1 MWRNKILD
9 FNAHITISVPGGLAD
24 EEDSLCEQI
33 EAVPGVKGVAPFLQ
47 SLVFIQKR
55 NGQVETPM
63 IRGIDPAREPRVS
76 RIPQSLIAGEFS
88 VADGSVVIGSDLAEL
103 GDDPP
108 RVGLAVWQLAVEE
121 LLADAADDFSAER
134 FDRHMAIN
142 LRAPLLI
149 AQALAAQGVEGS
161 LVNVVDQRVWRLTPD
176 FFTYTLSK
184 SALWTATQTMA
195 QAFAPR
201 LRVNA
206 VAPGPT
212 LPNAHEGEAGFARE
226 VAALPLRR
234 GPSPEEI
241 ADAVVF
247 LARAASVTGQM
258 IAVDGGQQRGP
269 A

>member
-1 MWRNKILD
+1 MTPPDLSAPAPVALVTGAPRRI
-9 FNAHITISVPGGLAD
+9 GR
-24 EEDSLCEQI
+24 
-33 EAVPGVKGVAPFLQ
+33 AVALR
-47 SLVFIQKR
+47 L
-55 NGQVETPM
+55 
-63 IRGIDPAREPRVS
+63 AREGFALALHARRPDGEAADLLA
-76 RIPQSLIAGEFS
+76 RIVAGGGRA
-88 VADGSVVIGSDLAEL
+88 VLLDGDLAETAVASGLVARAAAAL
-103 GDDPP
+103 GP
-108 RVGLAVWQLAVEE
+108 VTLAVNNASLFE
-121 LLADAADDFSAER
+121 ADAADDFSAER

-258 IAVDGGQQRGP
+258 IAVDGGQHLGP
-269 A
+269 T